1 MVNGS
6 VSNCALLISTHR
18 VGELLGVRLG
28 DELAIQVALD
38 PAQRGCGRA
47 DRRGSICGAAL
58 SHAQQGGGSNS
69 SAGGAVTQF
78 WFRVTQFGWRARE
91 YMKRRLFAER
101 RTFCGAIS
109 KFGAVGGAGK
119 AA

>member
-1 MVNGS
+1 MMNGS

-28 DELAIQVALD
+28 DELVIQVALD

-47 DRRGSICGAAL
+47 DRWGGRCGAAL

-69 SAGGAVTQF
+69 SARGAVTQF
-78 WFRVTQFGWRARE
+78 WFLVTQFGWRARE
-91 YMKRRLFAER
+91 LHETPHGSQNVEPSVTPSASS
-101 RTFCGAIS
+101 AP
-109 KFGAVGGAGK
+109 
-119 AA
+119 